1 MASGTFTK
9 LTKTTERTN
18 DMANVKTEQEI
29 ESEIEEI
36 NDIIKQIETERIKS
50 KDWIERLELRK
61 VRLINLLPEDEFEAL
76 ED

>member
-1 MASGTFTK
+1 
-9 LTKTTERTN
+9 
-18 DMANVKTEQEI
+18 MANVKTEQEI

-61 VRLINLLPEDEFEAL
+61 DRLINLLPDDEFEDL

>member
-1 MASGTFTK
+1 
-9 LTKTTERTN
+9 
-18 DMANVKTEQEI
+18 MANVKTEQEI

-50 KDWIERLELRK
+50 NDWIERLELRK
-61 VRLINLLPEDEFEAL
+61 VRLTNLLPQDEFEDL

>member
-1 MASGTFTK
+1 
-9 LTKTTERTN
+9 
-18 DMANVKTEQEI
+18 MANVKTEQEI

-36 NDIIKQIETERIKS
+36 TAIIKQIETERIKS

-61 VRLINLLPEDEFEAL
+61 VRLINLLPEDEFEDL

>member
-1 MASGTFTK
+1 
-9 LTKTTERTN
+9 
-18 DMANVKTEQEI
+18 MANVKTEQEI

-61 VRLINLLPEDEFEAL
+61 VRLINLLPEDEFEDL

>member
-1 MASGTFTK
+1 
-9 LTKTTERTN
+9 
-18 DMANVKTEQEI
+18 MANVKTEQEI

-61 VRLINLLPEDEFEAL
+61 VRLINLLPEAEFEDL